1 MSKIIKKGMVTV
13 IISVGLMLLLSAS
26 SLWGMT
32 AKDVIE
38 NMERAYQ
45 KQMKEI
51 EDMTIF
57 NKPTGGM
64 AMLAGESITYL
75 KRAKVNG
82 KTIYKT
88 RNETKM
94 MGRTMVTIY
103 DGIYNWSVNPAS
115 GEVKK
120 KKLERTPDPTQI
132 WRNLEL
138 SETHYLGT
146 EEIEEEKAHLLK
158 IDDPFKVLGKPST
171 KALQEGESSAEGKIW
186 VNAENWT
193 LMRAL
198 MVITGKSREGEEV
211 IIKVTTDLKDYRPV
225 NGMLLP
231 YRMSASTEID
241 MPDLPEEEKQ
251 KMQAF
256 MGGMGSF
263 EIITT
268 EVKVNAGLS
277 DNLFDGTRLKP
288 GKPMFQ
294 MPMPLPES

>member
-1 MSKIIKKGMVTV
+1 MLKIIKKGMGTV
-13 IISVGLMLLLSAS
+13 IIGAGLMLLLSAS

-45 KQMKEI
+45 KQMKDI
-51 EDMTIF
+51 EDITIF

-75 KRAKVNG
+75 KRAKVDG

-103 DGIYNWSVNPAS
+103 DGIYNWSVDPAS

-120 KKLERTPDPTQI
+120 KKVKRILDPTQI

-146 EEIEEEKAHLLK
+146 EEIEEGKAHLLK

-171 KALQEGESSAEGKIW
+171 KALQEDESSAEGKIW

-263 EIITT
+263 EVITT

-277 DNLFDGTRLKP
+277 DDLFDGTMLKP

-294 MPMPLPES
+294 MPMPES